1 VAKIL
6 FLESVKTFR
15 PSGVGLGSV
24 VEIELSLS
32 LRFSGNHSGQ
42 RLLAADS
49 SELGSQIYS

>member
-1 VAKIL
+1 VFIRGEIL

-42 RLLAADS
+42 RLLAA
-49 SELGSQIYS
+49 